1 MSYNTNEKILS
12 FDSKTIYGKEYVPTD
27 VNGKVPALI
36 MSHGFNGSC
45 GEMDKVARQLA
56 DKGIY
61 VYCYDFCGGGNN
73 TKSSGKT
80 TEMSVASEREEL
92 EYVLEEVASLDI
104 VDKVYLYGESQGG
117 FVSALTA
124 GSYPEKVSA
133 LFMLY
138 PAFCIPDDWLGKTE
152 EELKGVINFA
162 GVDITKAYYDGVPRF
177 DVFEHSAKFKGV
189 VKIYHGD
196 SDRVVDLKYSQR
208 LVKEYENATL
218 TVIEGA
224 DHGFSPE
231 KRNEIACEIC
241 SVIKG

>member
-1 MSYNTNEKILS
+1 MSYNTNEKIFS
-12 FDSKTIYGKEYVPTD
+12 FDNKTIYGIEYVPTGI
-27 VNGKVPALI
+27 NGKIPALI

-45 GEMDKVARQLA
+45 SEMDKVARQLA

-80 TEMSVASEREEL
+80 TEMSVASERTEL
-92 EYVLEEVASLDI
+92 EHILNEIASLDM
-104 VDKVYLYGESQGG
+104 VDRVYLYGESQGG

-138 PAFCIPDDWLGKTE
+138 PAFCILDDWLGKTE
-152 EELKGVINFA
+152 DELKGIINFA

-177 DVFEHSAKFKGV
+177 DVFEHAAKFNGT
-189 VKIYHGD
+189 VKVYHGD
-196 SDRVVDLKYSQR
+196 SDRVVNLRYSQR
-208 LVKEYENATL
+208 LVKEYKNATL

-224 DHGFSPE
+224 DHGFSPDTRA
-231 KRNEIACEIC
+231 KIADEIC
-241 SVIKG
+241 EVVFG